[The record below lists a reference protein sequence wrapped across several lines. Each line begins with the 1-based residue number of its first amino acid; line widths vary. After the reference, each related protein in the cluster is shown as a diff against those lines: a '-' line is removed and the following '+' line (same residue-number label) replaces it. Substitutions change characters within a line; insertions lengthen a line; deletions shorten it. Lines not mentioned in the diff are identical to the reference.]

1 MNLITLKENDLVQ
14 SMVMLK
20 KEKCLFV
27 NLDKSLDKLL
37 TSSKISDKYEVIFH
51 KDLNLHDKAITCYIK
66 ENNIKVVVFEKTQL
80 NQLSNKEVGEL
91 VNLRLLG
98 IEIYDSENFYE
109 CVNKR
114 IPIIKIQDNQY
125 FSDEIFSLKRKRRL
139 TFFKRSF
146 DVLFSLVMF
155 PFVFPLIILGCF
167 LTKITSKGNMF
178 YSQVRVGREGKE
190 FKIYKIRTMENND
203 GGFTVKN
210 DSRITPV
217 GKFLRLSKIDELP
230 QFYNILMGDMSLIGP
245 RPEQPKYVEEY
256 SKENPF
262 FNLRHMIRPGVSGW
276 AQIYLPKATPE
287 ENLKKL
293 EYDLY
298 YIKKYSWKLDF
309 KILLKTIKIVLTAN
323 SH

>member
-1 MNLITLKENDLVQ
+1 MNLITLKQNEIVR
-14 SMVMLK
+14 SVVMIK

-27 NLDKSLDKLL
+27 NLNKSLDKLL
-37 TSSKISDKYEVIFH
+37 TSGKISDKYEVVFH
-51 KDLNLHDKAITCYIK
+51 KDLNLQDKAITCYIK
-66 ENNIKVVVFEKTQL
+66 ESNIKVVVFEKTQL
-80 NQLSNKEVGEL
+80 NQLSNKEVNEL

-125 FSDEIFSLKRKRRL
+125 FSDEIFSLNRKRRF
-139 TFFKRSF
+139 TFFKRGF
-146 DVLFSLVMF
+146 DTLFSLTVL
-155 PFVFPLIILGCF
+155 PLVLPLTILGCF
-167 LTKITSKGNMF
+167 LTKISSKGNMF
-178 YSQVRVGREGKE
+178 YSQIRIGREGKE
-190 FKIYKIRTMENND
+190 FKIYKIRTMENNE

-210 DSRITPV
+210 DNRITPV

-230 QFYNILMGDMSLIGP
+230 QFYNILMGHMSLIGP
-245 RPEQPKYVEEY
+245 RPEQPKYVKEY
-256 SKENPF
+256 SEENPF

-276 AQIYLPKATPE
+276 AQIHMPKATPE

-298 YIKKYSWKLDF
+298 YIKKYSWKLDV
-309 KILLKTIKIVLTAN
+309 KILFKTIKIVLTAD

>member
-1 MNLITLKENDLVQ
+1 MI
-14 SMVMLK
+14 K

-27 NLDKSLDKLL
+27 NLNKSLDKLL
-37 TSSKISDKYEVIFH
+37 TSGKISDKYEVVFH
-51 KDLNLHDKAITCYIK
+51 KDLNLQDKAITCYIK
-66 ENNIKVVVFEKTQL
+66 ESNIKVVVFEKTQL
-80 NQLSNKEVGEL
+80 NQLSNKEVNEL

-125 FSDEIFSLKRKRRL
+125 FSDEIFSLNRKRRF
-139 TFFKRSF
+139 TFFKRGF
-146 DVLFSLVMF
+146 DTLFSLTVL
-155 PFVFPLIILGCF
+155 PLVLPLTILGCF
-167 LTKITSKGNMF
+167 LTKISSKGNMF
-178 YSQVRVGREGKE
+178 YSQIRIGREGKE
-190 FKIYKIRTMENND
+190 FKIYKIRTMENNE

-210 DSRITPV
+210 DNRITPV

-230 QFYNILMGDMSLIGP
+230 QFYNILMGHMSLIGP

-276 AQIYLPKATPE
+276 AQIHMPKATPE

-298 YIKKYSWKLDF
+298 YIKKYSWKLDV
-309 KILLKTIKIVLTAN
+309 KILFKTVQIVFTMN
-323 SH
+323 SN

>member
-1 MNLITLKENDLVQ
+1 MI
-14 SMVMLK
+14 K

-27 NLDKSLDKLL
+27 NLNKSLDKLL
-37 TSSKISDKYEVIFH
+37 TSGKISDKYEVVFH
-51 KDLNLHDKAITCYIK
+51 KDLNLQDKAITCYIK
-66 ENNIKVVVFEKTQL
+66 ESNIKVVVFEKTQL
-80 NQLSNKEVGEL
+80 NQLSNKEVNEL

-125 FSDEIFSLKRKRRL
+125 FSDEIFSLNRKRRF
-139 TFFKRSF
+139 TFFKRGF
-146 DVLFSLVMF
+146 DTLFSLTVL
-155 PFVFPLIILGCF
+155 PLVLPLTILGCF
-167 LTKITSKGNMF
+167 LTKISSKGNMF
-178 YSQVRVGREGKE
+178 YSQIRIGREGKE
-190 FKIYKIRTMENND
+190 FKIYKIRTMENNE

-210 DSRITPV
+210 DNRITPV

-230 QFYNILMGDMSLIGP
+230 QFYNILMGHMSLIGP

-276 AQIYLPKATPE
+276 AQIHMPKATPE

-298 YIKKYSWKLDF
+298 YIKKYSWKLDV
-309 KILLKTIKIVLTAN
+309 KILFKTIKIVLTAD

>member
-1 MNLITLKENDLVQ
+1 
-14 SMVMLK
+14 
-20 KEKCLFV
+20 
-27 NLDKSLDKLL
+27 
-37 TSSKISDKYEVIFH
+37 
-51 KDLNLHDKAITCYIK
+51 
-66 ENNIKVVVFEKTQL
+66 
-80 NQLSNKEVGEL
+80 
-91 VNLRLLG
+91 
-98 IEIYDSENFYE
+98 
-109 CVNKR
+109 
-114 IPIIKIQDNQY
+114 
-125 FSDEIFSLKRKRRL
+125 
-139 TFFKRSF
+139 
-146 DVLFSLVMF
+146 
-155 PFVFPLIILGCF
+155 
-167 LTKITSKGNMF
+167 MF

-276 AQIYLPKATPE
+276 AQIYMPKATPE

-309 KILLKTIKIVLTAN
+309 KILLKTVQIVFTMN
-323 SH
+323 SN

>member
-1 MNLITLKENDLVQ
+1 MA
-14 SMVMLK
+14 K

-27 NLDKSLDKLL
+27 NLNKSLDKLL
-37 TSSKISDKYEVIFH
+37 TSSNISDKYEIIFH
-51 KDLNLHDKAITCYIK
+51 KNLNLQGKAITSYIK
-66 ENNIKVVVFEKTQL
+66 ENNIKVVIFEKTQL
-80 NQLSNKEVGEL
+80 NQLSNKEVNEL

-139 TFFKRSF
+139 AFFKRSF
-146 DVLFSLVMF
+146 DVLFPLIMF
-155 PFVFPLIILGCF
+155 PFVFPLIGLGCF
-167 LTKITSKGNMF
+167 LIKITSKGNMF
-178 YSQVRVGREGKE
+178 YSQLRIGREGKE
-190 FKIYKIRTMENND
+190 FKIYKIRTMKNNE

-210 DSRITPV
+210 DNRITPV

-230 QFYNILMGDMSLIGP
+230 QFYNILMGHMSLIGP

-276 AQIYLPKATPE
+276 AQIHMPKATPE

-293 EYDLY
+293 EYDLF
-298 YIKKYSWKLDF
+298 YIKKYSWKLDA
-309 KILLKTIKIVLTAN
+309 KILLKTVQIVLTGN
-323 SH
+323 SN